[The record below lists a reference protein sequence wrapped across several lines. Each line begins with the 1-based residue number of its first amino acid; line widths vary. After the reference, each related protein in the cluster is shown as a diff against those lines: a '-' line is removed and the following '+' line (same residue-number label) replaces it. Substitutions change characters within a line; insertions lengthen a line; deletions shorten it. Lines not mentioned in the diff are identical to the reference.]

1 MDVPSARRPE
11 TRRWGDPYRARA
23 GAAGGSSSRSAPC
36 RHLDV
41 AEQAEGVSDPLYP
54 LREPAARALTHM
66 AVSLSRRP
74 RPNARRLGRGTCLA
88 GLPQRERIG
97 YLVEVHDPAI
107 TLSSGTVIALP
118 PSMSAAEFPVSAV
131 VKVTTMEQDVRTGG
145 EQIYRVHG

>member
-1 MDVPSARRPE
+1 
-11 TRRWGDPYRARA
+11 
-23 GAAGGSSSRSAPC
+23 
-36 RHLDV
+36 
-41 AEQAEGVSDPLYP
+41 
-54 LREPAARALTHM
+54 M

-107 TLSSGTVIALP
+107 TLSSGAVIALP